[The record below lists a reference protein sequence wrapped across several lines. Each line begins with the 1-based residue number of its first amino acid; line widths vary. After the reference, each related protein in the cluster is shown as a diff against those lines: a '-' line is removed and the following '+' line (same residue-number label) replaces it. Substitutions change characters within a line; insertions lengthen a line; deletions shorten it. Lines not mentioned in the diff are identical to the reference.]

1 MIIFRSVLLIFHLFI
16 EILKFLFKLTW
27 YITKFVFAT
36 LLSIF
41 GILFLKSKN
50 IKFPPMPDIKN
61 LFNFNSKY
69 KKEYINYE
77 DLDNTVI
84 EETFYEKNTTN
95 KNPKNNK
102 KESVNEN
109 YNFKDTFTDFKK
121 VKHEKTK
128 IFKTFNH
135 NNKKEYNLFD
145 VKYLEEL
152 NILKE
157 NLSGDIA
164 IKTNRIIETINRIL
178 SFLDNNPNRKDEIYP
193 ILKCDLLKTIE
204 LLSEYNDLSVLKFKT
219 ESVNYTLRD
228 IEMTIDTVLISF
240 SKLLDRLYKNNTS
253 DVEKELERLKEL
265 LKNDEFLENTNTL
278 Y

>member
-16 EILKFLFKLTW
+16 KILKFLFKLTW

-121 VKHEKTK
+121 AKHEETK

>member
-121 VKHEKTK
+121 AKHEETK

-240 SKLLDRLYKNNTS
+240 SKLLDRLYKNNTY

>member
-121 VKHEKTK
+121 AKHEETK

>member
-16 EILKFLFKLTW
+16 KILKFLFKLTW

-121 VKHEKTK
+121 AKHEETK

-240 SKLLDRLYKNNTS
+240 SKLLDRLYKNNTY

>member
-121 VKHEKTK
+121 AKHEETK
-128 IFKTFNH
+128 IFKKFNH

>member
-121 VKHEKTK
+121 AKHEETK

-164 IKTNRIIETINRIL
+164 IKTNRIIETINKIL

>member
-102 KESVNEN
+102 KKSVNEN

-121 VKHEKTK
+121 AKHEETK

>member
-27 YITKFVFAT
+27 YITKFIFAT

-61 LFNFNSKY
+61 LFNFNSKD

-84 EETFYEKNTTN
+84 EETFYKKNTTN

-121 VKHEKTK
+121 EKHEETK

-164 IKTNRIIETINRIL
+164 IKTNRIIETINKIL

>member
-84 EETFYEKNTTN
+84 EETFYKKNTTN

-121 VKHEKTK
+121 AKHEETK